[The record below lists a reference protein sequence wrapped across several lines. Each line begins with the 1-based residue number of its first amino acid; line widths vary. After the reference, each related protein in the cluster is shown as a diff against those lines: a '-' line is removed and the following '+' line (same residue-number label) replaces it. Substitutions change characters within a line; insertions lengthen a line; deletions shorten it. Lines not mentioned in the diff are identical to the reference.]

1 MVEKFWDSANGGFY
15 LTQTSQA
22 TLPKIK
28 QLYDGA
34 IPSGNSAAL
43 HDLLWLS
50 LLTNEP
56 RYDQMADQMTK
67 TFAEELEGAPDA
79 YTYFLSAV
87 AFLMGPSYSVVL
99 VGDLNQKDTSDML
112 YALKQHYQPTTVI
125 TLKQPS
131 KASLGYSQIEGK
143 ATAYVCRDQ
152 TCLPATNNIK
162 TMLEQLGL
170 TPNSTTK

>member
-1 MVEKFWDSANGGFY
+1 
-15 LTQTSQA
+15 
-22 TLPKIK
+22 
-28 QLYDGA
+28 
-34 IPSGNSAAL
+34 
-43 HDLLWLS
+43 
-50 LLTNEP
+50 
-56 RYDQMADQMTK
+56 MADQMTK

-112 YALKQHYQPTTVI
+112 DALKQHYLPTTVI
-125 TLKQPS
+125 TLKQSS

-170 TPNSTTK
+170 TPNSNTK